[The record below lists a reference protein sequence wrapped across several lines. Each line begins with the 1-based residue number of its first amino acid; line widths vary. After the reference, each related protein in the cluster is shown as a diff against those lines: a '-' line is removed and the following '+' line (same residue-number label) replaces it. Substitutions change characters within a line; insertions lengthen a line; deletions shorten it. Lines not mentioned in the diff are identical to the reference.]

1 MSLLRWLQAKKSDAG
16 ATGGRKPRRSFGQTT
31 LPLISPRRG
40 RRILRR
46 EQLFS
51 VVRESLIRAGVL
63 STSYEFKVLALDSTG
78 DGFLVLINLT
88 LPADVMP
95 DEYLLE
101 IERWIQGS
109 ARSRH
114 SMQVQAVYWRR
125 QPVHDLRGVALKAS
139 VAAQTRREGAAASGS
154 ARPLAPEQVAAFRSA
169 LETPALPAHRME
181 SPAVA
186 MLKGVVT
193 LPIAPEPA
201 YCEALKGVT
210 KGVVRLKA
218 TDAKPF
224 TVLGCDG
231 KPPVFVGFD
240 PAKDQPRSEY
250 ILAWDFT
257 GVAPADLKLWW
268 VVETNRADC
277 PLIPL
282 RVRNENTGSKF
293 DQARTGRF
301 WHVPESLV
309 SAGLLA
315 PGQPFEG
322 SVEIEHYNPKARGAV
337 EKPEWS
343 QVRGVK
349 SLSPLATA
357 EFLGSQMDGD
367 KCAIRFRFTPS
378 AAAAGRFIWVP
389 MEIQTATGSGPFF
402 VVASVRAPAGSAVP
416 SK

>member
-1 MSLLRWLQAKKSDAG
+1 M
-16 ATGGRKPRRSFGQTT
+16 
-31 LPLISPRRG
+31 PLISPRRG

-181 SPAVA
+181 APAVA
-186 MLKGVVT
+186 QMEQ
-193 LPIAPEPA
+193 PPE
-201 YCEALKGVT
+201 VH
-210 KGVVRLKA
+210 
-218 TDAKPF
+218 
-224 TVLGCDG
+224 
-231 KPPVFVGFD
+231 
-240 PAKDQPRSEY
+240 S
-250 ILAWDFT
+250 DF
-257 GVAPADLKLWW
+257 
-268 VVETNRADC
+268 
-277 PLIPL
+277 
-282 RVRNENTGSKF
+282 
-293 DQARTGRF
+293 
-301 WHVPESLV
+301 
-309 SAGLLA
+309 AGLSET
-315 PGQPFEG
+315 Q
-322 SVEIEHYNPKARGAV
+322 Y
-337 EKPEWS
+337 
-343 QVRGVK
+343 
-349 SLSPLATA
+349 
-357 EFLGSQMDGD
+357 
-367 KCAIRFRFTPS
+367 
-378 AAAAGRFIWVP
+378 GRL
-389 MEIQTATGSGPFF
+389 
-402 VVASVRAPAGSAVP
+402 
-416 SK
+416 

>member
-181 SPAVA
+181 APAVA
-186 MLKGVVT
+186 QMEQ
-193 LPIAPEPA
+193 PPE
-201 YCEALKGVT
+201 VH
-210 KGVVRLKA
+210 
-218 TDAKPF
+218 
-224 TVLGCDG
+224 
-231 KPPVFVGFD
+231 
-240 PAKDQPRSEY
+240 S
-250 ILAWDFT
+250 DF
-257 GVAPADLKLWW
+257 
-268 VVETNRADC
+268 
-277 PLIPL
+277 
-282 RVRNENTGSKF
+282 
-293 DQARTGRF
+293 
-301 WHVPESLV
+301 
-309 SAGLLA
+309 AGLSET
-315 PGQPFEG
+315 Q
-322 SVEIEHYNPKARGAV
+322 Y
-337 EKPEWS
+337 
-343 QVRGVK
+343 
-349 SLSPLATA
+349 
-357 EFLGSQMDGD
+357 
-367 KCAIRFRFTPS
+367 
-378 AAAAGRFIWVP
+378 GRL
-389 MEIQTATGSGPFF
+389 
-402 VVASVRAPAGSAVP
+402 
-416 SK
+416 